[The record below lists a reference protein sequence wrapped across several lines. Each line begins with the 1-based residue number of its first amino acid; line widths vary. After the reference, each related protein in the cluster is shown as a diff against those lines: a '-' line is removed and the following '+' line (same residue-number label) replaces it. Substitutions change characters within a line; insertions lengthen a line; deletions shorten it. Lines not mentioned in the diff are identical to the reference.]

1 MEEHDL
7 KAKLLTGAASLF
19 SKFGVR
25 SITMDEI
32 ARQLGI
38 SKKTIYIHVKD
49 KDEMVELVVRG
60 YLKRQELEFEKIF
73 KSDKNV
79 VEKIIDLS
87 ISLRENLRD
96 INPSLLHDIRKYHPR
111 AWDMWLKFEEKSIRS
126 TWIMNLKE
134 GISQGYFRENLNIDV
149 LVTLRL
155 ELIQMA
161 FNESIFPRDKYR
173 LHKVQ
178 IELFDHFLHGILT
191 EKGEKLYK
199 KYIDKNT

>member
-1 MEEHDL
+1 MEEQDL

-19 SKFGVR
+19 SQYGVR

-49 KDEMVELVVRG
+49 KDEMVELVVKR
-60 YLKRQELEFEKIF
+60 YLRRQELEFERIISSK
-73 KSDKNV
+73 KNV

-87 ISLRENLRD
+87 ISLRENMRD
-96 INPSLLHDIRKYHPR
+96 INPSLLHDIRKYHQR
-111 AWDMWLKFEEKSIRS
+111 AWNMWLVFEEKSIRS
-126 TWIMNLKE
+126 TWVMNLKE

-173 LHKVQ
+173 LHEVQ
-178 IELFDHFLHGILT
+178 IVLFDHFLHGIFT
-191 EKGEKLYK
+191 QKGEKLYK
-199 KYIDKNT
+199 QYIDKNL